1 VIPAVV
7 PVKALAA
14 SKSRLL
20 PHLGREASMRLSLA
34 MLGDVLEALLRVP
47 GLAPVA
53 VVTPDAE
60 VAKAARAEGGQVLLR
75 PHPGLNPAIDGAAAE
90 LATDPAEGVL
100 VVLGDV
106 AGAQPEDIELL
117 LGALGGP
124 AVHGVA
130 LAPSSDGGTSALL
143 RVPADVIPARFGP
156 ASARAHCELAARA
169 GVPCREMPLPSLALD
184 IDEREDLDAF
194 LRGGS
199 GGTRTRALLDEI
211 AWKPGP

>member
-1 VIPAVV
+1 MVPAVV

-20 PHLGREASMRLSLA
+20 PHLGRETGTRLSLA

-53 VVTPDAE
+53 VVTPDTE
-60 VAKAARAEGGQVLLR
+60 VAKAARAEGAEVLLH
-75 PHPGLNPAIDGAAAE
+75 PHPGLNPAVDGAVAE
-90 LATDPAEGVL
+90 LATKPAEGVL

-106 AGAQPEDIELL
+106 AGAQSEDIELL

-124 AVHGVA
+124 GARGVA

-143 RVPADVIPARFGP
+143 RVPSDVIPASFGP
-156 ASARAHCELAARA
+156 ASARAHRELAARA
-169 GVPCREMPLPSLALD
+169 GVPCREIPLPSLALD

-194 LRGGS
+194 LREGS
-199 GGTRTRALLDEI
+199 GGARTRALLHEI